1 MQDVPIRANAV
12 SLPVFDSVEGAWR
25 GANRGWAWMDSGLLG
40 WARWACVVWACGVGL
55 VGLTLSSS
63 YSVIPYF
70 ATQWAFFWAS
80 PSPAQVQ
87 PFRPAS
93 RCCVVCWLIN
103 GHTVGQGMGSL
114 WPAQPVFS
122 PSVPLRP
129 LLFLSHSHPFSGRL
143 VVSDT

>member
-80 PSPAQVQ
+80 PSPALPTCISLLRCLLADQWPHGGTGNEWEACGRHSLSFPS
-87 PFRPAS
+87 PF
-93 RCCVVCWLIN
+93 LED
-103 GHTVGQGMGSL
+103 
-114 WPAQPVFS
+114 
-122 PSVPLRP
+122 
-129 LLFLSHSHPFSGRL
+129 LFLSHSHPFSRRL